1 VYNAGWS
8 GYQNGNPGLSLTKAI
23 EKEVMADKSV
33 TDNDELK
40 GDNQNRPLTWQQVKA
55 LASIKATAERPAGFP
70 SRDPLSFYVQSRP
83 GTEVAPAFEVE
94 YLSPGE
100 YGVGVSRLRV
110 RLPDAVVSHISG
122 RRSHHLD
129 LPSREKKAHPT
140 ARVNSYR
147 PPWLDATFIPTT
159 LPRPQLPRIFARERK
174 VRPLYVG
181 PDDRRQILTDTS
193 YPWLCTGKIFTSDG
207 TAGSGV
213 LVGDRLVLTARH
225 VVPWTSIGAGSWWM
239 KFIPAYFDGREP
251 FGSSYVSD
259 VVNYGTDDTEYN
271 LSHDYAVLRL
281 YDPMGASLGYLGS
294 TEFDDGWRNNDNFIN
309 IGYMSDI
316 AGAQEP
322 VWQRYWIE
330 DDYEDDDGQTLETE
344 ASLNSGASGGPF
356 FAWFDNGSQIRLI
369 GAVTGETKFDGD
381 VDNSLA
387 GGPNMVNLIDWG
399 RANWPK

>member
-1 VYNAGWS
+1 
-8 GYQNGNPGLSLTKAI
+8 LDTHKH
-23 EKEVMADKSV
+23 
-33 TDNDELK
+33 
-40 GDNQNRPLTWQQVKA
+40 NRPLTWQQIKSLPPV
-55 LASIKATAERPAGFP
+55 KATAERPADFP
-70 SRDPLSFYVQSRP
+70 SRNFLSFYVQSPR
-83 GTEVAPAFEVE
+83 GNEVAPSVEVE

-100 YGVGVSRLRV
+100 YGVGICRV
-110 RLPDAVVSHISG
+110 RIELPNTVVAHLPG
-122 RRSHHLD
+122 RRTHHLD
-129 LPSREKKAHPT
+129 LPSPASGMGEH
-140 ARVNSYR
+140 RVAGLDSFR
-147 PPWLDATFIPTT
+147 PPWIDATFIPATA
-159 LPRPQLPRIFARERK
+159 PRPKLPRIFAKDRK

-193 YPWLCTGKIFTSDG
+193 YPWLLTGKIFTSDG
-207 TAGSGV
+207 TSGSGV
-213 LVGDRLVLTARH
+213 LVGDRVVLTARH
-225 VVPWTSIGAGSWWM
+225 VVPWTSIAAGNWWM
-239 KFIPAYFDGREP
+239 KFVPAYFDGREP

-259 VVNYGTDDTEYN
+259 VTNYGTDDSEYN

-281 YDPMGASLGYLGS
+281 FDPLGAWLGYLGS

-316 AGAQEP
+316 AGSQEP

-344 ASLNSGASGGPF
+344 ASLNYGASGGPF
-356 FAWFDNGSQIRLI
+356 FGWFDNGSQIRVI
-369 GAVTGETKFDGD
+369 GAVTGETGFGDD